1 MKCESS
7 CCPMKKQARKAMKNK
22 TKKLKKI
29 KGLLDG
35 HTGLKSE
42 PYGNRTRKTVSI
54 EVSSN
59 EDITSYIEELL
70 KVCYYCLDGNGVF
83 TSPAYRSNIAEHSV
97 TKVIELILG
106 LLPHE
111 QMHCLDS
118 ISEILSNKTKKN
130 EKEKCQK
137 TT

>member
-1 MKCESS
+1 MKH
-7 CCPMKKQARKAMKNK
+7 K

-29 KGLLDG
+29 KGLLDN
-35 HTGLKSE
+35 HSGLKSE
-42 PYGNRTRKTVSI
+42 PYGNRIRKTISI

-97 TKVIELILG
+97 TKVIELILE

-111 QMHCLDS
+111 QMHCLDR
-118 ISEILSNKTKKN
+118 IDEILQNKTKDN
-130 EKEKCQK
+130 EKENEQK
-137 TT
+137 KA

>member
-1 MKCESS
+1 M
-7 CCPMKKQARKAMKNK
+7 
-22 TKKLKKI
+22 
-29 KGLLDG
+29 
-35 HTGLKSE
+35 KSE
-42 PYGNRTRKTVSI
+42 PYGNRTRKTISI

-97 TKVIELILG
+97 TKVIELIMQ

-111 QMHCLDS
+111 QMYSLDL
-118 ISEILSNKTKKN
+118 INEILQNKTNKH
-130 EKEKCQK
+130 EKEENQEE
-137 TT
+137 